1 MRRVL
6 PSHFKLG
13 RFLFGR
19 LGGEMRKLNSAE
31 VWYAIFQQAGTQ
43 NIFNLLC
50 ENDKLGD
57 LVAVSVINQ

>member
-1 MRRVL
+1 
-6 PSHFKLG
+6 
-13 RFLFGR
+13 
-19 LGGEMRKLNSAE
+19 MRKLNSAE

-57 LVAVSVINQ
+57 LVAVSVINQWLQECLMG